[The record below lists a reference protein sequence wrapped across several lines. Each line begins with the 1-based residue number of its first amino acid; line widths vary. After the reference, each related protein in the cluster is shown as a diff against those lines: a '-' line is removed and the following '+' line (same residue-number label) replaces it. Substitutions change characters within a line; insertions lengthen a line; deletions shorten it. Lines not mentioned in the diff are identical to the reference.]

1 MGYQWL
7 NGYRTTL
14 SERLDK
20 ESGILP
26 VEDAKSL
33 AAKLGSGHSYLT
45 VTDGT
50 GVEIVKASTFGEE
63 VKIVRAQGGTEAKSF
78 PPGAC
83 VKWEATKMGIEET
96 VCDADF
102 KCQQKVLDVDPCGC

>member
-1 MGYQWL
+1 M
-7 NGYRTTL
+7 
-14 SERLDK
+14 
-20 ESGILP
+20 
-26 VEDAKSL
+26 
-33 AAKLGSGHSYLT
+33 
-45 VTDGT
+45 
-50 GVEIVKASTFGEE
+50 
-63 VKIVRAQGGTEAKSF
+63 KIVRAQGGTEAKSF